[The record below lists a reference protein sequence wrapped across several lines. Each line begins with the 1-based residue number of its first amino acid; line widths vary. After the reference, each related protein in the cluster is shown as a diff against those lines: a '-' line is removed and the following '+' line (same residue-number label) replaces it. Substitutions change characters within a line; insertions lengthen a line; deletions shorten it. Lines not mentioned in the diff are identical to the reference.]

1 MPYAPPNVY
10 YASVFDGT
18 YTKLDGVQSVSIKRG
33 KTRFQ
38 DPTPGSQ
45 CVIELIPQATYPAAI
60 ALGQYIDIRD
70 ENNGL
75 SPAYFAGQITDI
87 DRSYSIP
94 YDAGT
99 GLAPEDRVVITVT
112 GGTGVLASGYGS
124 SGYGY
129 PAGVDATYQLI
140 IGSMSVAQVYG
151 INAANQ
157 GWVYPNIPKP
167 IGQEV
172 LAPNIAPWLDNINKV
187 LNTIQYSVD
196 DYDLLRQFKYNGA
209 FYTVSAGVFFY
220 PTGQTEKTLTFTDDG
235 STGTDTYKFQQIDYE
250 SSVQSAFTQVLVES
264 SLATQDV
271 KSGEPPYIGFSY
283 RTAAVTISQATDL
296 GNYILTTNASKT
308 PTPFLIGTSTAAQD
322 NVGNLGKLDLT
333 RLGSAVIVK
342 FRGTTVNAT
351 VCGITANYYSDYA
364 SVSFN
369 LTPSLGTPFILDS
382 IAFGILGGTGITY
395 NTPMDYNEAGY
406 IYNDNYADNGNRLG
420 YP

>member
-1 MPYAPPNVY
+1 MPYTPPNVY

-38 DPTPGSQ
+38 DPTSGSQ
-45 CVIELIPQATYPAAI
+45 CVIELIPKSTYPAAI
-60 ALGQYIDIRD
+60 ALGQYIDLRD

-87 DRSYSIP
+87 DRSYAIP
-94 YDAGT
+94 YNAGT

-124 SGYGY
+124 FGYGY
-129 PAGVDATYQLI
+129 PAGVDATSQLMY
-140 IGSMSVAQVYG
+140 GSMAVAQVYA
-151 INAANQ
+151 INKPNI
-157 GWVYPNIPKP
+157 GWVYPNNPVK

-196 DYDLLRQFKYNGA
+196 DYDLARQYKYNGGSNSV
-209 FYTVSAGVFFY
+209 TAGAFFY
-220 PTGQTEKTLTFTDDG
+220 PTGQTERTITFADDG
-235 STGTDTYKFQQIDYE
+235 TTGTYTYKYQQIDYE
-250 SSVQSAFTQVLVES
+250 SSVQSAFTQILVES
-264 SLATQDV
+264 SLATQEV

-283 RTAAVTISQATDL
+283 RTAAATTSQAINL

-308 PTPFLIGTSTAAQD
+308 PTPFLIGTSTNAQ
-322 NVGNLGKLDLT
+322 NNANYLGKLDVAP
-333 RLGSAVIVK
+333 LGSAVIVK

-351 VCGITANYYSDYA
+351 VCGITANYYPDYA

-369 LTPSLGTPFILDS
+369 LTPSLGTPFILNS
-382 IAFGILGGTGITY
+382 AAFGVLGT
-395 NTPMDYNEAGY
+395 
-406 IYNDNYADNGNRLG
+406 NRLG